1 MVLHSLQYLYLSI
14 SAVLLRQDTLTR
26 VHVGDDLS
34 PFGWCAVLTNLSQVI
49 DRFAS
54 QEYLHYN
61 EIQST
66 CIMTEINSNNKIV
79 NANKIYQ
86 QEFTNQHLVVK

>member
-1 MVLHSLQYLYLSI
+1 MVLHSLQYLSI

-49 DRFAS
+49 DGFAG
-54 QEYLHYN
+54 QEYLHYK

-66 CIMTEINSNNKIV
+66 CI
-79 NANKIYQ
+79 YDR
-86 QEFTNQHLVVK
+86 NQ

>member
-1 MVLHSLQYLYLSI
+1 MLIIMVLHSLQYLYLSI

-49 DRFAS
+49 DGFAG
-54 QEYLHYN
+54 QEYLHYK

-66 CIMTEINSNNKIV
+66 CI
-79 NANKIYQ
+79 YDR
-86 QEFTNQHLVVK
+86 NQ